1 MMELP
6 ILDYSV
12 LHNDSIVETG
22 SVHRVI
28 QSHHSLS
35 LKSVG
40 LLIGQSKIRLAKL
53 GGNATPLKLLHPR
66 TGEAPKTDTA
76 TRSCEGGGKI
86 RNAQAQTFRKI

>member
-40 LLIGQSKIRLAKL
+40 SPIGQSKIRLGKL
-53 GGNATPLKLLHPR
+53 GGTKA
-66 TGEAPKTDTA
+66 DTA
-76 TRSCEGGGKI
+76 HFPQNQKSKI
-86 RNAQAQTFRKI
+86 D